1 MPKDLLKGIV
11 DRETGDLLDRKGKHV
26 KKHGAEGE
34 KGTPS
39 KGSGA
44 DDAKGVKLALALLLV
59 ACSAGALVWS
69 FMSMSSSGG
78 GIRAYDP
85 KDDVAGPDPKQTSK
99 QDEPGEMR
107 IPPNMKIYGQ

>member
-1 MPKDLLKGIV
+1 MPKDLLRGIV

-44 DDAKGVKLALALLLV
+44 DDAKGVQLALALLLL

-85 KDDVAGPDPKQTSK
+85 KDDVAGPDPTQTTKQNERVERL
-99 QDEPGEMR
+99 D
-107 IPPNMKIYGQ
+107 PPNMKVYGQ

>member
-1 MPKDLLKGIV
+1 MPKDLLRGIV
-11 DRETGDLLDRKGKHV
+11 DRKTGDLLDRKGKHV

-99 QDEPGEMR
+99 QDEPSEMP
-107 IPPNMKIYGQ
+107 IPPNMKVYGQ